1 MILQR
6 VQNAKRYIAEAK
18 RIDYENSFAISQLCS
33 LLLRSREN
41 EKYGREIVIRI
52 QDAWKKIDKNTY
64 PIWNDLTAAAGLYP
78 YVDPKQ
84 LSQSSLLC
92 YEYHKSPHLKDVYLH
107 EEQQYLSLELQSKRS
122 LVVSAPTSFGKSLLI
137 EELVASRLYR
147 QIVIIQPTLALID
160 ETRKKL
166 LKYKDNYK
174 IIVSTGQEPSQEKGN
189 IFLFT
194 GERVVEYDIFP
205 KIDFFVIDEFYKL
218 SLDRDDDRA
227 ISLNQAFD
235 KMLRFTNKF
244 YLLGPMI
251 KDIPENFKKKFELTW
266 FPTEFATV
274 AVDEEYFNI
283 QGKPKEKKELKKQEL
298 FKFLSSTKEQTIIYC
313 SAPNKATNLALE
325 YMIYLKNKNISID
338 IPLVERNKP
347 ISEWIKYN
355 VNSNWSLINALGLG
369 IGFHHGA
376 LPRHLGG
383 SIVDSFNDGS
393 IRWLFCTST
402 LIEGVNT
409 SAKNVVL
416 FDKDKGRKPIDFFDY
431 KNIAGRSGRMKRH
444 YIGNVISFEKQPEQ
458 MELFVDIPIFNQEHA
473 PLEILISMDEKD
485 IDEKAKPRLTDFNSL
500 SKGIKEVIRSNSGI
514 SIEGQLDIIKK
525 IESNLQYYNSQLNW
539 TSVPKTFDNL
549 STAIELCWDTLRGA
563 GDKTYIEGIGTLS
576 ARWLASF
583 AFSYIKTRSINAV
596 ISQYVNDGFWSEK
609 IPDKQKR
616 IDTASY
622 AILHI
627 SRHWFDYKLPKWL
640 NVISNLQEYVFK
652 KSNMKYGNY
661 SFLASNLEHGF
672 MHPNVAALTEYGIPI
687 SAIRKLIKYIDV
699 YNSPENNIMILNK
712 LTESQLLEIGLI
724 KYEIHK
730 LRNSY

>member
-687 SAIRKLIKYIDV
+687 SAIRKLIKYIDDD
-699 YNSPENNIMILNK
+699 NSPENNIMILNK